1 MNKKVFSNRKLHL
14 VDIEN
19 VTGSPRPSRTQIEAF
34 RSTYDQLGLMQDGDL
49 MIVACNHGAA
59 IEVMQ
64 AWSEPR
70 LLIRS
75 GTDGADLAL
84 LGVIANE
91 NVVARFGE
99 VVVSSGDGIFAEE
112 IARLSSAGLV
122 TAVVSRVQSLA
133 TRLMLAASRVVILM
147 DDPEPMPVALVPEA
161 M

>member
-1 MNKKVFSNRKLHL
+1 MNKKVFSDRKLHL

-19 VTGSPRPSRTQIEAF
+19 VTGSARPSRAQIEAF
-34 RSTYDQLGLMQDGDL
+34 RSTYDELGLMQDGDL

-64 AWSEPR
+64 AWLGPR

-75 GTDGADLAL
+75 GPDGADLAP

-99 VVVSSGDGIFAEE
+99 VVVCSGDGIFAEE
-112 IARLSSAGLV
+112 VARLASAGLA
-122 TAVVSRVQSLA
+122 TTVVSRVESLA
-133 TRLMLAASRVVILM
+133 TRLMLAAGSVVILM
-147 DDPEPMPVALVPEA
+147 DDPEPIRLALTPEA
-161 M
+161 A